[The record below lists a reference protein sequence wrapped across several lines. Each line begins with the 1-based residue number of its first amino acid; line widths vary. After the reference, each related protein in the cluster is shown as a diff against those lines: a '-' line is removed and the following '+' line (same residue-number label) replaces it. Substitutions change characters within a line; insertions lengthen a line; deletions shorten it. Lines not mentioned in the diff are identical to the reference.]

1 MKIGLLGGTGKF
13 GRGLAVRLAPFHTIV
28 IGSRKAERAKSSA
41 QAYLEVCRQNNPN
54 FSGSIIGDSN
64 LSAAK
69 SSDIIVIC
77 LKLEPALEL
86 VAKLRDLRDDQIVVS
101 PIVDIN
107 DEVPRRKASSP
118 NSTEQNNFGSVA
130 EAYLKHTMSCAE
142 AIAGEIGRRDQVVS
156 ALHTLPAERL
166 SDLSQ
171 VVDADVLVCGDDVL
185 NVRIVT
191 ELIGRIPQI
200 RAHYAGPLRLSSH
213 IEGIAIALSSLS
225 RYSKIHQPTMKVV

>member
-13 GRGLAVRLAPFHTIV
+13 GMSLAVRLAPYQAIV
-28 IGSRKAERAKSSA
+28 IGSREIEKAKSSA
-41 QAYLEVCRQNNPN
+41 EAYLGVCRQNHPN

-64 LSAAK
+64 ISAAK
-69 SSDIIVIC
+69 SSDVIMLC

-86 VAKLRDLRDDQIVVS
+86 AARLRDLRDDQIVVS

-107 DEVPRRKASSP
+107 EEVPRRKASSP
-118 NSTEQNNFGSVA
+118 NSTELNSIGSVA
-130 EAYLKHTMSCAE
+130 EAYLKHSMSCAE
-142 AIAGEIGRRDQVVS
+142 AVAGELGLREQVVS

-185 NVRIVT
+185 NVKIVT
-191 ELIGRIPQI
+191 ELVGRIPEI

-225 RYSKIHQPTMKVV
+225 RYSKIQRPTMKVV